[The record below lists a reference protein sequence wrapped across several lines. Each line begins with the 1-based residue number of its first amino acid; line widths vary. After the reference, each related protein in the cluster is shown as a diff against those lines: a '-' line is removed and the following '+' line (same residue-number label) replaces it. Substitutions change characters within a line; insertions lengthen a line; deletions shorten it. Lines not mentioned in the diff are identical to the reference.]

1 MSVRKTLLMLA
12 ALAGFAAAGSTPA
25 TAAGWRFGY
34 LPQCENGWALA
45 TIRYQF
51 AQKEGRFWNSGLRI
65 AGFDRI
71 RETAYHPWARE
82 TIPRRFC
89 SGYALVS
96 DGRVRPVHYSIAENL
111 GMAGMGFGVTW
122 CVVGLDRN
130 WAYNPSCR
138 AAKP

>member
-1 MSVRKTLLMLA
+1 MSMRKILLVLS
-12 ALAGFAAAGSTPA
+12 ALAGFAAGSTPA
-25 TAAGWRFGY
+25 TAGSWRFGY
-34 LPQCENGWALA
+34 LPQCENAWALA

-51 AQKEGRFWNSGLRI
+51 AQKEGRFWNSSLRI

-71 RETAYHPWARE
+71 RETAYHAWARD

-89 SGYALVS
+89 SGLAMVS
-96 DGRVRPVHYSIAENL
+96 DGRARPVHYSIGQNL

-122 CVVGLDRN
+122 CVAGLDRN
-130 WAYNPSCR
+130 WAYHPDCR